1 MVLNMWSFY
10 MEQVRWVV
18 EQIMKMRIVVE
29 YRSYCRVWTGAGGA
43 GAGAGGE
50 QMIAAIG
57 GGRSKEEEDEGSF
70 SDLSDAVEE
79 LPRPFRNLTVSRV
92 VIMVSERA
100 SERVSGS
107 LRKKTRVGFFRDVS
121 NLLRERRNLMNPC
134 S

>member
-1 MVLNMWSFY
+1 
-10 MEQVRWVV
+10 
-18 EQIMKMRIVVE
+18 MKMRIVVE
-29 YRSYCRVWTGAGGA
+29 YRSYSRVWTGAG

-57 GGRSKEEEDEGSF
+57 GGRSKEEEDEGSS

-100 SERVSGS
+100 SQWVI
-107 LRKKTRVGFFRDVS
+107 KKKKQGWAFPGCV
-121 NLLRERRNLMNPC
+121 
-134 S
+134 

>member
-1 MVLNMWSFY
+1 

-43 GAGAGGE
+43 GGE

-57 GGRSKEEEDEGSF
+57 GGRSKEEEDQGSS

-92 VIMVSERA
+92 VIMVSEQA

-107 LRKKTRVGFFRDVS
+107 LRKKTRVRFFRDVS
-121 NLLRERRNLMNPC
+121 NLLRERRNLMNPF

>member
-1 MVLNMWSFY
+1 

-29 YRSYCRVWTGAGGA
+29 YRSYCRVWTGAG
-43 GAGAGGE
+43 AGGE

-57 GGRSKEEEDEGSF
+57 GGRSKEEEDEGS
-70 SDLSDAVEE
+70 SPDLFDAVEE

-100 SERVSGS
+100 SQ
-107 LRKKTRVGFFRDVS
+107 
-121 NLLRERRNLMNPC
+121 C
-134 S
+134 H

>member
-1 MVLNMWSFY
+1 

-43 GAGAGGE
+43 GAGGE

-57 GGRSKEEEDEGSF
+57 GGRSKEEEDEGSL

-92 VIMVSERA
+92 VIMVSERPSDRA
-100 SERVSGS
+100 SHWVI
-107 LRKKTRVGFFRDVS
+107 KKKNQGWLFPGCV
-121 NLLRERRNLMNPC
+121 
-134 S
+134 

>member
-1 MVLNMWSFY
+1 
-10 MEQVRWVV
+10 MEQVRWVL

-29 YRSYCRVWTGAGGA
+29 YRSYCRVWTGAGA
-43 GAGAGGE
+43 AAAAGGE

-57 GGRSKEEEDEGSF
+57 GGRSKEEEDEGSS

-100 SERVSGS
+100 SQWVI
-107 LRKKTRVGFFRDVS
+107 KKK
-121 NLLRERRNLMNPC
+121 
-134 S
+134 

>member
-29 YRSYCRVWTGAGGA
+29 YRSYCRVWTGAGDT
-43 GAGAGGE
+43 GAGGE

-57 GGRSKEEEDEGSF
+57 GGRSKEEEDEGSL
-70 SDLSDAVEE
+70 SGLSDAVEE

-107 LRKKTRVGFFRDVS
+107 LRKKTRFGFFRDVS